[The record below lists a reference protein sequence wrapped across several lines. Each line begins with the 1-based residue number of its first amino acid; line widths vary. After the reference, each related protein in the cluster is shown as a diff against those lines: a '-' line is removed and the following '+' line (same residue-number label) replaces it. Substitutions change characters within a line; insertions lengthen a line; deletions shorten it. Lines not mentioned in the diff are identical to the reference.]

1 MKTVVGEISEIISHK
16 GKLHPIFS
24 IPVICKEELSEHG
37 TDVTAACVYL
47 RIITKRSGRKMISP
61 ASFCDYKTSSESGV
75 FSLRCKSSNTDLTLF
90 LKSLSFSST
99 SSIERNNL
107 SSANNSSA
115 IKSSQNI
122 CVQRGTQGGGDQMQI
137 Y

>member
-1 MKTVVGEISEIISHK
+1 VGEIFKIISHK
-16 GKLHPIFS
+16 SKLHPIFS
-24 IPVICKEELSEHG
+24 TPVICNQERSEHG
-37 TDVTAACVYL
+37 TCVTAASFYL
-47 RIITKRSGRKMISP
+47 RIITKRSGKIFFP

-99 SSIERNNL
+99 SSIECNSL

-122 CVQRGTQGGGDQMQI
+122 CVQRGTQWGGDHFEI